1 VSVVDVLFLLLI
13 FAALLGTILSVWFA
27 IMGGKAAARLIARA
41 SQARD
46 RYIGKPL
53 PEEAEALSLKRAT
66 KKSWI
71 DDLAGHFLPNVEAWR
86 KQIDRTGL
94 NLSIGKLAV
103 MALLISA
110 IAGFG
115 LSFIGLSWYIAW
127 PAGIGMG
134 LWSPRLLV
142 NRLVKRRQFKFLAI
156 FPDAVGL
163 MVRGLRA
170 GLPITETI
178 MGVTREIGDPVGM
191 EFRRIADQI
200 QLGRPLEEAL
210 WEASQRI
217 DNAEF
222 TFMAIAF
229 SIQRETGGNLA
240 ETLDNLDNILRR
252 RRQLQLKIRTFSA
265 EAKASATII
274 GSLPF
279 VVLTILALVD
289 FDYVAVLFNTSMGH
303 MFLGSAML
311 CLAVG
316 VGSMMKMGK
325 FQV

>member
-1 VSVVDVLFLLLI
+1 MDALFLLLI
-13 FAALLGTILSVWFA
+13 FAALLGIVLAVWFA
-27 IMGGKAAARLIARA
+27 IMDGKAAARLVSRA
-41 SQARD
+41 SQVHGH
-46 RYIGKPL
+46 YIGKPG
-53 PEEAEALSLKRAT
+53 PEKATALTLKRQT

-71 DDLAGHFLPNVEAWR
+71 DDLASNFLPNVEAWR
-86 KQIDRTGL
+86 KQIERTGL
-94 NLSIGKLAV
+94 NLSIGKLAI
-103 MALLISA
+103 MALLLA
-110 IAGFG
+110 IVGGFI
-115 LSFIGLSWYIAW
+115 LTFVGLSWYIAW
-127 PAGIGMG
+127 PAAIGAG
-134 LWSPRLLV
+134 LWSTRMLV
-142 NRLVKRRQFKFLAI
+142 TRLVKRRQFKFLAI

-178 MGVTREIGDPVGM
+178 IGVTREIGDPVGM

-200 QLGRPLEEAL
+200 QLGRPLEDAL

-217 DNAEF
+217 DNSEF

-252 RRQLQLKIRTFSA
+252 RRQLLLKIKTFSA
-265 EAKASATII
+265 EARASATII

-279 VVLTILALVD
+279 VVLALLAFVD
-289 FDYVAVLFNTSMGH
+289 LEYVEVLFNTSMGR
-303 MFLGSAML
+303 MFLGGAML
-311 CLAVG
+311 SLTVG
-316 VGSMMKMGK
+316 VGSMMKMSK